1 MTTTITSIRR
11 LILQIKTRLIRQR
24 IRRLRLPCSLA
35 RVLPTGPPTETE
47 AETATAA
54 SKAMAAVEA
63 TAASKAMADKAA
75 TEVTDVIEVTGAT
88 GATAPQE
95 VSVTAVRGP
104 SCPCGSDGVKPAIR
118 VNL

>member
-11 LILQIKTRLIRQR
+11 LILQIKTSPIRQR

-35 RVLPTGPPTETE
+35 RILPTGPPTETG
-47 AETATAA
+47 AETAMAV
-54 SKAMAAVEA
+54 SKAMAAAEA
-63 TAASKAMADKAA
+63 TADKAA
-75 TEVTDVIEVTGAT
+75 TGATDAMEVTGAT
-88 GATAPQE
+88 TPQE
-95 VSVTAVRGP
+95 VSDVAAARGP

>member
-1 MTTTITSIRR
+1 MDM
-11 LILQIKTRLIRQR
+11 
-24 IRRLRLPCSLA
+24 A
-35 RVLPTGPPTETE
+35 V
-47 AETATAA
+47 

-63 TAASKAMADKAA
+63 TADKAA
-75 TEVTDVIEVTGAT
+75 TEATDVMEATEVT

-95 VSVTAVRGP
+95 VSDVAAARGP

>member
-75 TEVTDVIEVTGAT
+75 TEVTDVMEAT

-95 VSVTAVRGP
+95 VSVTAARGP